1 MIYFWCLSFLYF
13 QLDFLCHVKSNF
25 IADWVLRFLLFA
37 FSGSPW
43 QTGTESDSFFESS
56 SGDFHKTGTMLTGC
70 FPLLFP
76 PLHLYICI
84 CVFVYL
90 YWPNKGFFYKHNFSN
105 FFYQTQNFS
114 LNVCF
119 ISFRVLWKWQLVD
132 PFKVLMILEN
142 FLWKAPSDAFCN
154 FAKMFLPASLLRKK
168 GNKKKNKK
176 KNSPDG
182 H

>member
-1 MIYFWCLSFLYF
+1 MPFFFVFPTWLFVSCEKQFHSRLSFEVSSFCFFWLP
-13 QLDFLCHVKSNF
+13 L
-25 IADWVLRFLLFA
+25 ADWDWEWQFLWKLIWWFSQNWNYVDWLF
-37 FSGSPW
+37 SPHLP
-43 QTGTESDSFFESS
+43 S
-56 SGDFHKTGTMLTGC
+56 LT
-70 FPLLFP
+70 FV
-76 PLHLYICI
+76 YICI

-132 PFKVLMILEN
+132 PFKGLMILEN

-154 FAKMFLPASLLRKK
+154 FATF
-168 GNKKKNKK
+168 
-176 KNSPDG
+176 
-182 H
+182 